1 MTTTVLVRE
10 VSWLVIG
17 LDIVPS
23 PIVAGNLATHVV
35 VIRRGTLPVVTLVA
49 TLGRPSPVLLLEL
62 GRRRVRSSLVAL
74 IPAPTLGSGVDSRT
88 LFRRP

>member
-1 MTTTVLVRE
+1 MTTTVLVRV

-49 TLGRPSPVLLLEL
+49 TLGRPSPVLLFEL
-62 GRRRVRSSLVAL
+62 GRWRVRSSLVAL
-74 IPAPTLGSGVDSRT
+74 VSAATL
-88 LFRRP
+88 

>member
-1 MTTTVLVRE
+1 LTTSVLVRE
-10 VSWLVIG
+10 VSWLVVG
-17 LDIVPS
+17 LAIVPS
-23 PIVAGNLATHVV
+23 PVLAGNLATHVV
-35 VIRRGTLPVVTLVA
+35 VVRRGTLPVVTLVA

-74 IPAPTLGSGVDSRT
+74 IPVATLGSGVDSRT